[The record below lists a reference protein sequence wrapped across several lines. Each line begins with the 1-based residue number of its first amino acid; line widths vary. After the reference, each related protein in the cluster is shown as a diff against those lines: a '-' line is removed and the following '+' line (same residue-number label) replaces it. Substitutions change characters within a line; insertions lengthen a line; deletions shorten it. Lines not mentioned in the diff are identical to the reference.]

1 MRKKMFANGGYK
13 QRIFVLLLSLGVVAA
28 LFVMMSGVA
37 RAQKEPQTEK
47 KVKMDK
53 DQPIQIVSDR
63 LDAYNEKKIVIF
75 SGHAIATQGDKIIKA
90 DRLILHYKNNPE
102 KPQKPEIKGMGA
114 AGDLDQVEAE
124 GHVTITQTHRVV
136 TGDYAIFYQDT
147 QKIIMTGNAVM
158 RDGKNVIRGDKI
170 VVFLDEDRGVV
181 ESDENKRVTAT
192 IYPNEKKKEKK

>member
-13 QRIFVLLLSLGVVAA
+13 QRIFVLLSLWVVVA
-28 LFVMMSGVA
+28 LFVMMSGAA
-37 RAQKEPQTEK
+37 RAQKVPQTEK
-47 KVKMDK
+47 KVKIDK

-90 DRLILHYKNNPE
+90 DRLILHYKDHPE

-124 GHVTITQTHRVV
+124 GHVTITQTSRVV
-136 TGDYAIFYQDT
+136 TGNYAIFYQDT

-158 RDGKNVIRGDKI
+158 RDGKNVIRGDRI
-170 VVFLDEDRGVV
+170 VVFLDENRGVV

-192 IYPNEKKKEKK
+192 IYPNEKKEEKK